1 MKKLYLV
8 FVCLFVNGFVHGQS
22 LGLVTLEGKQFKLN
36 GSNFYPRVINY
47 EVEISSPD
55 PATTTWQSDGYIT
68 PFIAYGDNGG
78 TASEFYECADKTT
91 CDNQLQNDFN
101 YIAGMGFNTVRIA
114 AFFQDIEQ
122 DNWNGREDNIITAG
136 LAFLLHRIMPLTPE
150 CSSYLTCTKIY

>member
-68 PFIAYGDNGG
+68 PLLLMVIMV
-78 TASEFYECADKTT
+78 E
-91 CDNQLQNDFN
+91 
-101 YIAGMGFNTVRIA
+101 
-114 AFFQDIEQ
+114 
-122 DNWNGREDNIITAG
+122 
-136 LAFLLHRIMPLTPE
+136 LHRNFTNALIKQLATINYKMILII
-150 CSSYLTCTKIY
+150 LQVWDLIQ